1 MRMASPPS
9 EAQRLALECY
19 TQIGGK
25 SGGSPS
31 AGITRARGVE
41 RLPAG

>member
-25 SGGSPS
+25 SGSPS
-31 AGITRARGVE
+31 AGITRSRGVE